1 MTNDSIPPGDTVPD
15 HIRAAVREA
24 GWPGVVLPRTKVSDY
39 TVHPVIIIDPR
50 AWADRMTTGQ
60 RPELD
65 RSTLALWEAWTGD
78 LGAPPPRPA
87 VSIVG
92 FVSTTTRPAAALET
106 LDALAGYGA
115 GLWIATG
122 ARRPRTLTLAEF
134 DLAGIWVVHVHLNQA
149 GVLVH
154 GRRGPV
160 HTAQRGVA
168 VRHKEELLFARALD
182 SAHAPAGQAVA

>member
-1 MTNDSIPPGDTVPD
+1 MTSNSIPTGVPD
-15 HIRAAVREA
+15 HVRDAVREA
-24 GWPGVVLPRTKVSDY
+24 GWNGVVLPRTKVSDY
-39 TVHPVIIIDPR
+39 TVHPVVVID
-50 AWADRMTTGQ
+50 AHVWADRVTAGQ
-60 RPELD
+60 QPELD
-65 RSTLALWEAWTGD
+65 RSTLALWEAWTDD

-92 FVSTTTRPAAALET
+92 FVSTATRASAALET

-122 ARRPRTLTLAEF
+122 SRRPQTLTLAEF
-134 DLAGIWVVHVHLNQA
+134 DLTGIWVVHTHLTRT

-154 GRRGPV
+154 GRRGPI

-168 VRHKEELLFARALD
+168 LRHKEELLFARALD
-182 SAHAPAGQAVA
+182 SAHAPTGQVVA